1 MNSSTTTNDLPA
13 PALAPLGNNAKS
25 SSPQQRAKRAE
36 RYAALSTARSWLGRV
51 AAKIDPERSPGQV
64 YRTHDCRFARRSEFV
79 KVLFSAQHQSAH
91 YGNLATC
98 GSVWACPLCCALIQ
112 QRRRPE
118 VAQLVEWSYSQGY
131 EPQMITLTFP
141 HTRFDSLGDLLSKQR
156 EAFRRLRSGK
166 VWQEFKNRYQ
176 FQGLVRSLEL
186 THGSNGWHPHT
197 HELWITR
204 KLTKVERGQFHA
216 FILERWL
223 KACAA
228 AGLLDL
234 SDSAQSHA
242 FRLRSVDVRFQA
254 TGSDYLVKQDQGRA
268 WGVDREISTASSK
281 SGKLAG
287 CHPHQFLVRQAKGDF
302 DLYLEYVNSMKGAR
316 QLFWSPGLKDRVGVE
331 DVSDE
336 SLADREDDK
345 ADCLGL
351 LTADQWRFVRGNDAR
366 AELLDVA
373 ESTGWPGVVALL
385 RSLGCD
391 LLADRVNPG
400 G

>member
-1 MNSSTTTNDLPA
+1 MDISTIGQAATKA
-13 PALAPLGNNAKS
+13 PTGSLGNNAKS

-79 KVLFSAQHQSAH
+79 KVLFNAKHQSAH

-141 HTRFDSLGDLLSKQR
+141 HTKFDSLGDLLSKQR

-186 THGSNGWHPHT
+186 THGVNGWHPHT

-204 KLTKVERGQFHA
+204 PLTKAERGQFHA
-216 FILERWL
+216 FILERWV

-228 AGLLDL
+228 VGLLDQ
-234 SDSAQSHA
+234 SDSVQSHA

-254 TGSDYLVKQDQGRA
+254 TSSEYLVKQDKGRA
-268 WGVDREISTASSK
+268 WGVDREMATSSSK
-281 SGKLAG
+281 AGKAAG

-302 DLYLEYVNSMKGAR
+302 DLYLEYVNAMKGAR

-331 DVSDE
+331 EVADE
-336 SLADREDDK
+336 LLAEREDEK

-351 LTADQWRFVRGNDAR
+351 LTAQQWRFVRGNDAR

-373 ESTGWPGVVALL
+373 EAMGWPGVVSLL
-385 RSLGCD
+385 RSLGCE
-391 LLADRVNPG
+391 LLAYRIDPFG
-400 G
+400 